1 MDRIIILL
9 FLLISSSL
17 KAQTNI
23 MTTINNYMIDHS
35 TYDEL
40 LYVSITDQK
49 LYHVLSQEII
59 KTYNISSSRYGQGNT
74 ANTFGSSYNKRKIR

>member
-1 MDRIIILL
+1 MDRGIILL
-9 FLLISSSL
+9 FLLIRSSL

-23 MTTINNYMIDHS
+23 ITTINNYTIDHS

-49 LYHVLSQEII
+49 LYHRLLLES
-59 KTYNISSSRYGQGNT
+59 
-74 ANTFGSSYNKRKIR
+74 FF